1 MPMKLNETLIDSCG
15 VFSPSWTV
23 WRVLLR
29 NYFWSVTGKTRD
41 LSCLLLYAYGYE
53 YRSRRFNS
61 QVPSTYAFRC
71 KIEWKQEIT
80 TSYRSLRRDF
90 ARSLILGFWCPFKMF
105 SPSSVD
111 FDARFNRKISIT
123 IPLSSP
129 ENSTGCRESYL
140 KRRSK
145 YRENHHYCCNV

>member
-61 QVPSTYAFRC
+61 QVPSTYASRC
-71 KIEWKQEIT
+71 KTEWKQEIT

-90 ARSLILGFWCPFKMF
+90 ALSLIGFWCPFKMF

-145 YRENHHYCCNV
+145 YRENHHYYCNI